1 MKQLLLTLFLICPIA
16 GFSQTD
22 VFGNT
27 KTSDRI
33 IFGNHSVNYTISY
46 NARTPFIKKTQDR
59 IIRSKQLNTNRRM
72 AFGVPKSGRRLITYN
87 KFMRR
92 HKRRFKG

>member
-1 MKQLLLTLFLICPIA
+1 MKQLLLTLFLIYPII

-22 VFGNT
+22 VFGNS

-59 IIRSKQLNTNRRM
+59 ITRAMQLNNSRRI
-72 AFGVPKSGRRLITYN
+72 AFGHPTGTRRPISYN
-87 KFMRR
+87 RYMRQ
-92 HKRRFKG
+92 HRRNFRR

>member
-1 MKQLLLTLFLICPIA
+1 MKQLLLTLFLICPIF

-33 IFGNHSVNYTISY
+33 IFGNHSVNYTISH
-46 NARTPFIKKTQDR
+46 NARTPFIRKTQDR
-59 IIRSKQLNTNRRM
+59 IIRAKQLNTNRRM
-72 AFGVPKSGRRLITYN
+72 AFGVPKRRRRLITFN

-92 HKRRFKG
+92 HKRKFK

>member
-1 MKQLLLTLFLICPIA
+1 MKQLLLTLFLICPIF

-22 VFGNT
+22 VFGST

-33 IFGNHSVNYTISY
+33 IFGNHSVNYTISH
-46 NARTPFIKKTQDR
+46 NARTPFIRKTQDR
-59 IIRSKQLNTNRRM
+59 IIRAKQLNTNRRM
-72 AFGVPKSGRRLITYN
+72 AFGVPKSGRRLITFN

-92 HKRRFKG
+92 HKRKFK

>member
-1 MKQLLLTLFLICPIA
+1 MKQLLLTLFLICPIV

-22 VFGNT
+22 VFGNS

-46 NARTPFIKKTQDR
+46 NARTPFIRKTQDKIVR
-59 IIRSKQLNTNRRM
+59 AKQLNNSRRI
-72 AFGVPKSGRRLITYN
+72 AFGHPAGTRRPVSYN
-87 KFMRR
+87 RFMKQ
-92 HKRRFKG
+92 HKRKFK